1 MQLHLNTDELNL
13 LADTLLERVG
23 AISAQRLPPARVQG
37 TADKEKGEGQY
48 DDLLDKVL
56 MRDLRLDAD
65 ELEQVTDLLG
75 ERERALKE
83 EMLTAQPRVPRQA
96 ETEAGSLWNMS
107 WNGSMKHAPCFD
119 GDTAPT
125 GARNKRL

>member
-23 AISAQRLPPARVQG
+23 AISAQRLPAARAHG
-37 TADKEKGEGQY
+37 TADRQKGEGQY

-83 EMLTAQPRVPRQA
+83 EIARPPNPAFLVKLKQKLELVEHVLERIN
-96 ETEAGSLWNMS
+96 EARTM
-107 WNGSMKHAPCFD
+107 F
-119 GDTAPT
+119 
-125 GARNKRL
+125 